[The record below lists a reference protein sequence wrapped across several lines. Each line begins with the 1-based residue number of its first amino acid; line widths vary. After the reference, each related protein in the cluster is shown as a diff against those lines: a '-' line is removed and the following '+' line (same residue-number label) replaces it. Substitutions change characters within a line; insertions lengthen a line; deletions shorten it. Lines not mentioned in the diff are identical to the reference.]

1 MKRLMR
7 GIFTFALMGS
17 TGAIADEIDFLCY
30 QDSTECEV
38 IAELANKFTE
48 ETGHVVKTNIVGYE
62 VIRDQLLNQL
72 QAGEAAPD
80 VARVTDLGGM
90 SPFFLDI
97 APYVDRTYWEK
108 NFGALL
114 PAMRPEGNNDG
125 IFGWPSTGATGPF
138 VNVTMFE
145 DAGVDIPGPGS
156 TWDDWIAAL
165 TEVKNT
171 LGLDAAFALDR
182 TGHRF
187 AGPAFAYGAKFM
199 KDGEPILVDEGF
211 RKFAEEFITWHKD
224 GVMPAEGWPAGSGT
238 SYRNA
243 APLFMNGQVAYH
255 YGGSWLINSYDSNI
269 TDFDWRA
276 VPVPCGEGGCGA
288 MVGGPSV
295 VAFSSTEVPEAAAA
309 FLDFLGRKDNSHEFA
324 ARTRGIPGHAGLQ
337 AEGVDYVGVSA
348 RVAEALNVFADNALK
363 AATTTPQAFDFFS
376 YRKNFVIFGAI
387 PEYMTKA
394 INGEMTLDEA
404 LAAMDADIAAKVS
417 E

>member
-1 MKRLMR
+1 MKRLLR

-17 TGAIADEIDFLCY
+17 TGSIADEIDFLCY

-145 DAGVDIPGPGS
+145 DAGVEIPGPGS

-165 TEVKNT
+165 TEVKET

-199 KDGEPILVDEGF
+199 RDGEPILVDEGF
-211 RKFAEEFITWHKD
+211 RKFAAEFIKWHQD

-269 TDFDWRA
+269 TDFDWACRA
-276 VPVPCGEGGCGA
+276 GALRRRRLRCHGGRSFGRSFQFDRSARSGGSLPGLSRPQGQQPRIRGTDPRYTRSCRTAGRGCRLCRRFGA
-288 MVGGPSV
+288 RGGGSERLCRQC
-295 VAFSSTEVPEAAAA
+295 SES
-309 FLDFLGRKDNSHEFA
+309 RDNH
-324 ARTRGIPGHAGLQ
+324 TAGLRFFQ
-337 AEGVDYVGVSA
+337 LSQEFRHLRGDPGIHDEGHQWRDDPGRGFGGDGRGYRSQGV
-348 RVAEALNVFADNALK
+348 
-363 AATTTPQAFDFFS
+363 
-376 YRKNFVIFGAI
+376 
-387 PEYMTKA
+387 
-394 INGEMTLDEA
+394 
-404 LAAMDADIAAKVS
+404 
-417 E
+417 